1 MGCIN
6 LENGIQFHYS
16 KNLGELVDRGR
27 EIMVTLIKNGELYAP
42 DYIGKQ
48 SLLIIDKKIVKIGNI
63 NEAKLRETLDV
74 EVIDAAGCIVAP
86 GIIDPHVHLIGGGGE
101 GGFATRTPELQ
112 LSDIIAS
119 GITTVVGCLGT
130 DGTTR
135 HMTSLLAK
143 AKGLEEE
150 GITAYVYTGNY
161 HIPTP
166 TITSSVKDDII
177 LIDKV
182 IGAGE
187 IAISD
192 SRSAQPSVQEVA
204 KLVAEARIGGLLSKK
219 AGVTHFHVGIG
230 KDRLAFLH
238 TLLEDYEIPPA
249 NIYATHITRSRELVN
264 DAITLAD
271 KGAFVDMT
279 ADEDTGKW
287 ISYYKRNKGD
297 MGQLSISSDG
307 NGSLPQFNTKG
318 ELIGFG
324 VASQQTVFKQIVSA
338 VKEYELPLTEVLS
351 LVTCNTASALRLEKK
366 GSLKEGFDADIL
378 MIDQDSFE
386 IEHVF
391 ANGQHMLCSKETL
404 VKGTFE

>member
-1 MGCIN
+1 MI
-6 LENGIQFHYS
+6 
-16 KNLGELVDRGR
+16 
-27 EIMVTLIKNGELYAP
+27 TLIKNGEIYTP
-42 DYIGKQ
+42 DYIGSQ
-48 SLLIIDKKIVKIGNI
+48 SILLINDKIAKIGEI
-63 NEAKLRETLDV
+63 NEADLANLPLDV
-74 EVIDAAGCIVAP
+74 EVIDASGLIVAP

-112 LSDIIAS
+112 LSGVISS

-143 AKGLEEE
+143 ARGLEEE
-150 GITAYVYTGNY
+150 GITTYIYTGNY

-177 LIDKV
+177 LIDKI

-192 SRSAQPSVQEVA
+192 SRSAQPAIQEVA

-230 KDRLAFLH
+230 KERLKFLH

-264 DAITLAD
+264 DAIALAN
-271 KGAFVDMT
+271 KGAFVDIT
-279 ADEDTGKW
+279 ADKDSGKW
-287 ISYYKRNKGD
+287 IQYYKENNGD
-297 MGQLSISSDG
+297 IEQLSLSSDG
-307 NGSLPQFNTKG
+307 NGSLPKFNAKG

-324 VASQQTVFKQIVSA
+324 VASQQTLYNQITSA
-338 VKEYELPLTEVLS
+338 IKDYQLPISEVLS
-351 LVTCNTASALRLEKK
+351 FVTRNTARALRLEKK

-378 MIDQDSFE
+378 MMDKTTFE
-386 IEHVF
+386 LEHVL
-391 ANGQHMLCSKETL
+391 AKGQHMLKEKRIL
-404 VKGTFE
+404 VTGTFE

>member
-1 MGCIN
+1 MI
-6 LENGIQFHYS
+6 
-16 KNLGELVDRGR
+16 
-27 EIMVTLIKNGELYAP
+27 TLIKNGEVYTP
-42 DYIGKQ
+42 DYLGNQ
-48 SLLIIDKKIVKIGNI
+48 SILLIDGKIAKIGDIDEEN
-63 NEAKLRETLDV
+63 LSVFPLDV
-74 EVIDAAGCIVAP
+74 EVIDASGCTIAP

-112 LSDIIAS
+112 LSGIIKA

-143 AKGLEEE
+143 ARGLEEE
-150 GITAYVYTGNY
+150 GISAYIYTGNY

-182 IGAGE
+182 VGAGE

-192 SRSAQPSVQEVA
+192 SRSAQPSIQEVA
-204 KLVAEARIGGLLSKK
+204 KVIAEARIGGLLSKK
-219 AGVTHFHVGIG
+219 AGVTHFHVGPG
-230 KDRLAFLH
+230 KDHLAFLH
-238 TLLEDYEIPPA
+238 KILEDYEVPAA
-249 NIYATHITRSRELVN
+249 NIYATHVTRSQELVD
-264 DAITLAD
+264 DAIALAD

-279 ADEDTGKW
+279 ADEETGEW
-287 ISYYKRNKGD
+287 IRYYKRNKAD
-297 MGQLSISSDG
+297 LTQLSLSSDG
-307 NGSLPQFNTKG
+307 NGSLPKFNAKG

-324 VASQQTVFKQIVSA
+324 VASQRTLFEQVVSA
-338 VKEYELPLTEVLS
+338 VKEYEIPLTEVLA
-351 LVTCNTASALRLEKK
+351 LVTRNPARALCFHTK
-366 GSLKEGFDADIL
+366 GNLKAGFDADIL
-378 MIDQDSFE
+378 ILDSNSLE

-391 ANGQHMLCSKETL
+391 AKGQQMLKHKEVI

>member
-1 MGCIN
+1 M
-6 LENGIQFHYS
+6 L
-16 KNLGELVDRGR
+16 
-27 EIMVTLIKNGELYAP
+27 TLIKNGELYAP
-42 DYIGKQ
+42 DYLGQQ
-48 SLLIIDKKIVKIGNI
+48 SVLIAGEKILKIGEI
-63 NEAKLRETLDV
+63 NADELTGLPFDV
-74 EVIDAAGCIVAP
+74 EVIDATGLIIAP
-86 GIIDPHVHLIGGGGE
+86 GLIDPHVHLIGGGGE

-112 LSDIIAS
+112 LSGIIKA

-143 AKGLEEE
+143 ARGLEEE
-150 GITAYVYTGNY
+150 GITAYIYSGNY

-192 SRSAQPSVQEVA
+192 SRSAQPSIHEVA

-230 KDRLAFLH
+230 KERLSFLH
-238 TLLEDYEIPPA
+238 ALLEDYEIPPA
-249 NIYATHITRSRELVN
+249 NIYATHITRSKELVD
-264 DAITLAD
+264 DAIALAK
-271 KGAFVDMT
+271 KGAFVDIT
-279 ADEDTGKW
+279 ADKETGKW
-287 ISYYKRNKGD
+287 IQYYLQNNGDRN
-297 MGQLSISSDG
+297 QLTVSSDG
-307 NGSLPQFNTKG
+307 NGSLPKFNQKG

-324 VASQQTVFKQIVSA
+324 VASQQTLHEQVVSA
-338 VKEYELPLTEVLS
+338 VKEYDLPLSDVLA
-351 LVTCNTASALRLEKK
+351 LVTQNPATALRLTNK
-366 GSLKEGFDADIL
+366 GILKEGMDADII
-378 MIDQDSFE
+378 MMNKDTFE
-386 IEHVF
+386 MEHVF
-391 ANGQHMLCSKETL
+391 AKGQHMLENKDVV

>member
-1 MGCIN
+1 MI
-6 LENGIQFHYS
+6 
-16 KNLGELVDRGR
+16 
-27 EIMVTLIKNGELYAP
+27 TLIKNGELYAP
-42 DYIGKQ
+42 DYLGSQ
-48 SLLIIDKKIVKIGNI
+48 SILIIDGKIVKIGEI
-63 NEAKLRETLDV
+63 NEEKLSALFEI
-74 EVIDAAGCIVAP
+74 EVIDATGLIVAP

-112 LSDIIAS
+112 LSGIIKS

-143 AKGLEEE
+143 ARGLEEE
-150 GITAYVYTGNY
+150 GITTYIYSGNY

-249 NIYATHITRSRELVN
+249 NIYATHITRSRELVD
-264 DAITLAD
+264 DAINLAN
-271 KGAFVDMT
+271 KGSFVDIT
-279 ADEDTGKW
+279 ADEETGKW
-287 ISYYKRNKGD
+287 IQYYKQNKGD
-297 MGQLSISSDG
+297 LNQLSISSDG

-324 VASQQTVFKQIVSA
+324 VASQRTLFKQVVSA
-338 VKEYELPLTEVLS
+338 VKDYDLPLTEVLT
-351 LVTCNTASALRLEKK
+351 LVTRNPATALCLDKK

-378 MIDQDSFE
+378 MLDQNSFE

-391 ANGQHMLCSKETL
+391 AKGQHMLSNKEIL

>member
-1 MGCIN
+1 M
-6 LENGIQFHYS
+6 F
-16 KNLGELVDRGR
+16 
-27 EIMVTLIKNGELYAP
+27 TLIKNGEVYAP
-42 DYIGKQ
+42 DYLGNQ
-48 SLLIIDKKIVKIGNI
+48 SILLIDGKIAKIGDI
-63 NEAKLRETLDV
+63 EADKLSQLPLDV
-74 EVIDAAGCIVAP
+74 EVIDAAGLIVAP

-112 LSDIIAS
+112 LSGIVSA

-143 AKGLEEE
+143 ARGLEEE
-150 GITAYVYTGNY
+150 GVSAYIYSGNY

-192 SRSAQPSVQEVA
+192 SRSAQPSIHEVA

-219 AGVTHFHVGIG
+219 AGVTHFHVGPG
-230 KDRLAFLH
+230 KDRLSFLH
-238 TLLEDYEIPPA
+238 QILEDYEVPAA
-249 NIYATHITRSRELVN
+249 NIYATHITRSQELVD
-264 DAITLAD
+264 DAISLAA
-271 KGAFVDMT
+271 KGAFVDIT
-279 ADEDTGKW
+279 ADEETGGW
-287 ISYYKRNKGD
+287 IQYYKQNKGD
-297 MGQLSISSDG
+297 LSQLSLSSDG
-307 NGSLPQFNTKG
+307 NGSLPKFNEKG

-324 VASQQTVFKQIVSA
+324 VASQRTLFEQVVSA
-338 VKEYELPLTEVLS
+338 VKEYNIPLTEVLS
-351 LVTCNTASALRLEKK
+351 LVTRNPARALCFHTK
-366 GSLKEGFDADIL
+366 GTLKAGSDADIL
-378 MIDQDSFE
+378 MMDQDSLE

-391 ANGQHMLCSKETL
+391 ANGQHMLKNKQVI